1 MQKLRAVASLP
12 LDTAGSV
19 MLRSTHNNVEKEDNP
34 MNGLSKAALC
44 AAPIPDAPGGCDE
57 GDDGSQTGAMQSA
70 NVDFSF

>member
-1 MQKLRAVASLP
+1 
-12 LDTAGSV
+12 
-19 MLRSTHNNVEKEDNP
+19 